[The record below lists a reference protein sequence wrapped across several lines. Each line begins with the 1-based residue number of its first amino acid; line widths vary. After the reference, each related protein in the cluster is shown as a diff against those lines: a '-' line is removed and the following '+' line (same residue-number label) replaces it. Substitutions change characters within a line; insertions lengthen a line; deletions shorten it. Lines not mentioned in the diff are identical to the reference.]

1 MSHRT
6 SLPLHPTEWDGDTK
20 KKKGL
25 LAGQYLTKVG
35 KNTYKD
41 VEKGVFKDP
50 KGLVRMKNGHPVDD
64 SFKYKGNKITKIK

>member
-1 MSHRT
+1 MSVRT

-20 KKKGL
+20 KKGS

-41 VEKGVFKDP
+41 VE
-50 KGLVRMKNGHPVDD
+50 
-64 SFKYKGNKITKIK
+64 SKIHR

>member
-1 MSHRT
+1 MSYRT

-50 KGLVRMKNGHPVDD
+50 KD
-64 SFKYKGNKITKIK
+64 SNLKFNITYGVKITKIK